1 MERERRRES
10 AGRRGV
16 EGEGWKVKDGE
27 ITGEGCRER
36 CRGGVKGWI
45 EGRDRKKTNAGK
57 GN

>member
-1 MERERRRES
+1 MERE
-10 AGRRGV
+10 
-16 EGEGWKVKDGE
+16 KDGE
-27 ITGEGCRER
+27 IKGEGCRER